1 MSRGFGNSFGLSELS
16 WCQVVLHRKSIDSAG
31 CYSARMPLPSRLFA
45 TAALAFACLSALDA
59 PLSAQDRTQQLLQR
73 LSDAPGPPGA
83 EEAVRALMVPEMKPL
98 ATRPLTYD
106 GVGSVIAQQGS
117 SGPRIMIDAH
127 MDELGGMVRRITP
140 GGFLTMQ
147 MLGGWLDQALVDQR
161 WIVIGSKG
169 PVHAVTG
176 IRDIHVV
183 PADERTRV
191 FPRDQLYLDIG
202 AKNPAEAA
210 AMGVEPGDPVVP
222 DSPFTVM
229 NGSQNYLGKA
239 WDDRVGCAVLLEAMR
254 RTASL
259 PHPNTLYYVAT
270 VQEEV
275 GLRGAK
281 TASQLVKP
289 DIGIAIEGGITGDTA
304 GTHPEETQ
312 AKLGAGPGLFLYD
325 SSTIPNRKLVA
336 LVKKTA
342 AANDIPLQL
351 DLVQGYGDDSA
362 EMQASNG
369 GTPTV
374 NLVVPVRYTHSH
386 NGIMNRHDFDQ
397 MVDLVVDL
405 LTHMDQ
411 NEVNDLRD
419 FSPKP

>member
-1 MSRGFGNSFGLSELS
+1 MKTLPCLFSAVALVLS
-16 WCQVVLHRKSIDSAG
+16 SA
-31 CYSARMPLPSRLFA
+31 
-45 TAALAFACLSALDA
+45 SALR
-59 PLSAQDRTQQLLQR
+59 AQQTTPDRTEVLLQR

-83 EEAVRALMVPEMKPL
+83 EDAVRAIMVPEMKQFAAAPI
-98 ATRPLTYD
+98 RYD
-106 GVGSVIAQQGS
+106 GVGSVIAQQGAT
-117 SGPRIMIDAH
+117 GPRIMIDAH

-147 MLGGWLDQALVDQR
+147 MLGGWLDQALPDQR

-183 PADERTRV
+183 PAEERTKV
-191 FPRDQLYLDIG
+191 FPRDQMYLDIG
-202 AKNPAEAA
+202 AKDPAEAA
-210 AMGVEPGDPVVP
+210 AMGIEPGDPVVP
-222 DSPFTVM
+222 DSPFVVM

-239 WDDRVGCAVLLEAMR
+239 WDDRIGCAVLLEAMR
-254 RTASL
+254 RTATM
-259 PHPNTLYYVAT
+259 PHANTLIYVAT

-275 GLRGAK
+275 GLRGAR
-281 TASQLVKP
+281 AAVQLVKP
-289 DIGIAIEGGITGDTA
+289 EIGIAIEGGITGDTA

-325 SSTIPNRKLVA
+325 SSTLPSRKLVA
-336 LVKKTA
+336 FTKQTA

-374 NLVVPVRYTHSH
+374 NLVVPVRYTHAH
-386 NGIMNRHDFDQ
+386 NGIVNRHDFDR
-397 MVDLVVDL
+397 MVDLVVDM
-405 LTHMDQ
+405 LTHLDQ
-411 NEVNDLRD
+411 KKVDELRD
-419 FSPKP
+419 FTPKP